1 MRKMKLLAGIKNNLS
16 QIFAIGEKNVKLAT
30 RLKIPLIFQLVIQ
43 PILAIILPLIIMG
56 EIFTFA
62 DNFGPWDGRNFAVYQ
77 FTANQILLLYRLLG
91 RLQGAI
97 AQEKG
102 QRTLTLLL
110 LAPFRRSN
118 LLFGIFMSHVFLI
131 SIPFMTLFILCYIVY
146 PVSIITLFFIFF
158 SYFLISLFFGG
169 IGLLFAVFAVS
180 KPRILPFISLPL
192 TFLLMF
198 SCLTMPFE
206 FFPEYFQDIARLNP
220 FYYIFSFSRYIWIED
235 NIILSITTHAT
246 TFLIF
251 LAMALVSPIIGIK
264 FFNYIFN
271 KYRMVLY

>member
-1 MRKMKLLAGIKNNLS
+1 MKLLAGIKNNLS

-43 PILAIILPLIIMG
+43 PILAIILPLIVMG
-56 EIFTFA
+56 QIFSFNSYG
-62 DNFGPWDGRNFAVYQ
+62 DWDSRNFAVYQ

-91 RLQGAI
+91 RLQVAI

-102 QRTLTLLL
+102 SRTLTLLL

-131 SIPFMTLFILCYIVY
+131 SIPFMTFFILCYIVY
-146 PVSIITLFFIFF
+146 PVSIITLFFISF

-180 KPRILPFISLPL
+180 KPRILPFISLPI

-198 SCLTMPFE
+198 SCLTMPFD
-206 FFPEYFQDIARLNP
+206 FFPKYFQDLAQINP

-235 NIILSITTHAT
+235 NIILSITTHAR

-251 LAMALVSPIIGIK
+251 LAMALASPIIGIK
-264 FFNYIFN
+264 FFNYILN